1 MKTDQQFGQPRPIA
15 PGETVVKQS
24 SANGAGPLNIT
35 GAVNAILEV
44 GRQRKVVLNQLRAAL
59 QSGDDSQALDLARQL
74 CGLQNE
80 ESNRVN
86 PRFN

>member
-1 MKTDQQFGQPRPIA
+1 MIS
-15 PGETVVKQS
+15 KQKMRERGCGDS
-24 SANGAGPLNIT
+24 LNIT
-35 GAVNAILEV
+35 GAVDAILEV
-44 GRQRKVVLNQLRAAL
+44 GRQRKVVLDQLRTAL

-86 PRFN
+86 PRLN